1 MVSAGEIDASHAIT
15 PDFIDIRTTTANK
28 GVRVDLSRTPAT
40 IVIFE
45 DSQNIE
51 YPTVTYD
58 VRNESYTFT
67 LHIRVLHDERSG
79 LDSSYGKDR
88 LMSIYLILRRVIESK
103 RHGYTSSD
111 GSKFQ
116 QLFLGARSES
126 NDRAKRLFGYK
137 ITLEAKRYAL
147 NIPS

>member
-1 MVSAGEIDASHAIT
+1 
-15 PDFIDIRTTTANK
+15 
-28 GVRVDLSRTPAT
+28 
-40 IVIFE
+40 
-45 DSQNIE
+45 
-51 YPTVTYD
+51 
-58 VRNESYTFT
+58 
-67 LHIRVLHDERSG
+67 
-79 LDSSYGKDR
+79 
-88 LMSIYLILRRVIESK
+88 VIESK
-103 RHGYTSSD
+103 RHGYTAND